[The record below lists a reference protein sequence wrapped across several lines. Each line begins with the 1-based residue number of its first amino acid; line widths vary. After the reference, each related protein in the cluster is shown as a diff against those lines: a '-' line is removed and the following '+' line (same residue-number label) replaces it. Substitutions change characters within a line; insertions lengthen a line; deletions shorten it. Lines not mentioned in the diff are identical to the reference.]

1 MSWKIAAV
9 AATGLCFISGQ
20 VLAQNASLPTLS
32 GLQGAVYVDQ
42 GNGFTR
48 ADAHTVLHR
57 GDRVMASHGG
67 LVRLSYKDGCNVQV
81 NSRTL
86 ATVGGQSP
94 CAGGSSPRLMKAD
107 YQSEAP
113 PLSGGSGGTGGGM
126 FGMSTT
132 GLVIGGVAAA
142 GIIAVIVAAA
152 TDKGSSAVGG
162 SSGGTSGG
170 GGGPVSP

>member
-20 VLAQNASLPTLS
+20 VLAQTASLPTLS

-57 GDRVMASHGG
+57 GDRIIASHGG
-67 LVRLSYKDGCNVQV
+67 LVRLNYKDGCNVQV

-86 ATVGGQSP
+86 ATVGAQSP
-94 CAGGSSPRLMKAD
+94 CAGGTAPRLMKAD
-107 YQSEAP
+107 YQSDAP
-113 PLSGGSGGTGGGM
+113 PPSSGGSAGGG
-126 FGMSTT
+126 FGGMSTT

-152 TDKGSSAVGG
+152 TDNGSSPA
-162 SSGGTSGG
+162 SGGTSGG

>member
-81 NSRTL
+81 SSRTL
-86 ATVGGQSP
+86 ATVGAQSP
-94 CAGGSSPRLMKAD
+94 CAGGSAPRLMKAD
-107 YQSEAP
+107 YQTDAP
-113 PLSGGSGGTGGGM
+113 PPSSGSSGGM
-126 FGMSTT
+126 FGGMSTT
-132 GLVIGGVAAA
+132 GLIVGGAAAA

-152 TDKGSSAVGG
+152 TDNGSSPAG

>member
-48 ADAHTVLHR
+48 ADARTVLHR

-94 CAGGSSPRLMKAD
+94 CAGGSAPRLMKAD

-113 PLSGGSGGTGGGM
+113 PPSSGSSGGGGFG
-126 FGMSTT
+126 GMSTT

>member
-32 GLQGAVYVDQ
+32 GLHGAVYVDQ
-42 GNGFTR
+42 GNGFAP

-86 ATVGGQSP
+86 ATVGAQSP
-94 CAGGSSPRLMKAD
+94 CAGGSAPRLMKAD

-113 PLSGGSGGTGGGM
+113 PPSSGGSGGGM
-126 FGMSTT
+126 FGGMSTT
-132 GLVIGGVAAA
+132 GLIVGGAAAA

-152 TDKGSSAVGG
+152 TDNGSTPA
-162 SSGGTSGG
+162 SGGTSGG

>member
-48 ADAHTVLHR
+48 ADARTVLHR

-86 ATVGGQSP
+86 ATVGAQSP
-94 CAGGSSPRLMKAD
+94 CAGGSAPRLMKAD
-107 YQSEAP
+107 YQTDAP
-113 PLSGGSGGTGGGM
+113 PPSSGGSSGGGM
-126 FGMSTT
+126 FGGMSTT
-132 GLVIGGVAAA
+132 GLIVGGAAAA

-152 TDKGSSAVGG
+152 TDNGSSSAA
-162 SSGGTSGG
+162 SGGTSGG